1 MIAVQRQYLED
12 TEISD
17 RTIAMDDCLQEL
29 QKKIDKIAENVSS
42 IDLEENAEDI
52 KNHANELKE
61 SLMAAIA
68 SVFEQISFIEE
79 TEEIKGFVEEKTD
92 EISDHIKEVQKQ
104 LRNIASNSGDENYSY
119 SLQDVETDIAKLRM
133 ILNEISD
140 SAPNEEL
147 NQLSDNVSKIENTV
161 KDLQTTLT
169 QEEFARFK
177 EDFDKINEDIVSIS
191 TRTNTLLLNSDN
203 SYKSLSEGLD
213 AFRDMVN
220 NLNDKVNYLD
230 NTEIQKRI
238 EKKISGINNAMTAC
252 ANSNKVI
259 REVLMYLGEWVD
271 NATVNMNA
279 LSDKVQEIDNVNDE
293 IGNVKDTIQE
303 LKNYVPE
310 KADLFK
316 TLEDKFEEQQERIDR
331 LEMKLEKV
339 LSALEETDDTKL
351 NKKVDKIEKLIN
363 KLNDNVE
370 KLASYVDEE

>member
-1 MIAVQRQYLED
+1 M
-12 TEISD
+12 
-17 RTIAMDDCLQEL
+17 
-29 QKKIDKIAENVSS
+29 
-42 IDLEENAEDI
+42 
-52 KNHANELKE
+52 
-61 SLMAAIA
+61 
-68 SVFEQISFIEE
+68 
-79 TEEIKGFVEEKTD
+79 
-92 EISDHIKEVQKQ
+92 
-104 LRNIASNSGDENYSY
+104 
-119 SLQDVETDIAKLRM
+119 QDVETDIAKLRM

-140 SAPNEEL
+140 AAPNEEL

-177 EDFDKINEDIVSIS
+177 ADFDKINEDIVSIS

-238 EKKISGINNAMTAC
+238 ERKIAGINNAMA
-252 ANSNKVI
+252 ASASSNKVI
-259 REVLMYLGEWVD
+259 KEVLMYLGEWVD

-339 LSALEETDDTKL
+339 LSALEETDVK
-351 NKKVDKIEKLIN
+351 
-363 KLNDNVE
+363 
-370 KLASYVDEE
+370 

>member
-1 MIAVQRQYLED
+1 M
-12 TEISD
+12 
-17 RTIAMDDCLQEL
+17 
-29 QKKIDKIAENVSS
+29 
-42 IDLEENAEDI
+42 
-52 KNHANELKE
+52 
-61 SLMAAIA
+61 
-68 SVFEQISFIEE
+68 
-79 TEEIKGFVEEKTD
+79 
-92 EISDHIKEVQKQ
+92 
-104 LRNIASNSGDENYSY
+104 
-119 SLQDVETDIAKLRM
+119 
-133 ILNEISD
+133 
-140 SAPNEEL
+140 
-147 NQLSDNVSKIENTV
+147 
-161 KDLQTTLT
+161 
-169 QEEFARFK
+169 
-177 EDFDKINEDIVSIS
+177 
-191 TRTNTLLLNSDN
+191 NSDN

-238 EKKISGINNAMTAC
+238 ERKIAGINNAMA
-252 ANSNKVI
+252 ASASSNKVI
-259 REVLMYLGEWVD
+259 KEVLMYLGEWVD